1 MIPLLTLLTIWG
13 VRTVDMY
20 RDLSLRYLGDNRLN
34 GITLHQVGVLQY
46 QYLKQTFRIAALHAI
61 GVRPDNLPRI
71 DLFVQDADIK
81 KLESNRPISGKQ
93 YVSARLYNNDKFS
106 RVKARYRGDFAW
118 HWGFFKR
125 SWRIKTKRD
134 DLFMGIRKF
143 NLIIPKTGFL
153 YSNHMGYEMARLIGL
168 IAPQSAMVNLSVNGR
183 HRGIFLLVEQ
193 VSESTLRTQNRLPGD
208 IYSGDELFGLDVWY
222 GLEPLFESP
231 GRWQKSAINNH
242 YPDGH
247 NEPIRALVAAVR
259 SEDHQ
264 ALAEL
269 VDLEAFALF
278 NLWEQLALS
287 KHIDD
292 HHNWRLYYDPGRG
305 RFYPILWD
313 GLPWANYWLE
323 DDWRDNWEP
332 PVKLIASKLMF
343 VLHANKEFLRVKD
356 HAFRSFLESDKPT
369 QLIAAINQINE
380 EMARNVFLDT
390 AILRQKDWITPEQ
403 SIDRMAD
410 NTIIVQRVLDK
421 LRQQYSV
428 SKTPTPSPLQPE
440 AIVWRGHISIDTDTV
455 IEQPLTIVAG
465 SVVTIAEGKSLIIRN
480 RLHVDGR
487 ESGPVTITAKQ
498 GVFGAIVLE
507 GKLANGSRLNWLSI
521 NKGSGFK
528 DDLREFSGM
537 LSIHDVTDV
546 EINHC
551 DLSDNAHFDDQLHV
565 VYSDVT
571 INDCTFTAAP
581 MDAIDLDMSTARI
594 SNSTFTGN
602 GNDGLDL
609 MGSKVK
615 ARNLTF
621 KNNGDKGISV
631 GERSLLD
638 IEDSDFYDNGFA
650 IQVKDD
656 SLVTARRLS
665 LTRNRTA
672 LNAYAKNWR
681 YENGGF
687 GVFCEIDFSENDKT
701 VTTDKTSNLQIKA
714 NGCPPLFD
722 ATTET
727 IKKLK
732 RSLRKT

>member
-1 MIPLLTLLTIWG
+1 
-13 VRTVDMY
+13 
-20 RDLSLRYLGDNRLN
+20 
-34 GITLHQVGVLQY
+34 
-46 QYLKQTFRIAALHAI
+46 
-61 GVRPDNLPRI
+61 
-71 DLFVQDADIK
+71 
-81 KLESNRPISGKQ
+81 
-93 YVSARLYNNDKFS
+93 
-106 RVKARYRGDFAW
+106 
-118 HWGFFKR
+118 
-125 SWRIKTKRD
+125 
-134 DLFMGIRKF
+134 
-143 NLIIPKTGFL
+143 
-153 YSNHMGYEMARLIGL
+153 
-168 IAPQSAMVNLSVNGR
+168 
-183 HRGIFLLVEQ
+183 
-193 VSESTLRTQNRLPGD
+193 
-208 IYSGDELFGLDVWY
+208 
-222 GLEPLFESP
+222 
-231 GRWQKSAINNH
+231 
-242 YPDGH
+242 
-247 NEPIRALVAAVR
+247 
-259 SEDHQ
+259 
-264 ALAEL
+264 
-269 VDLEAFALF
+269 
-278 NLWEQLALS
+278 
-287 KHIDD
+287 
-292 HHNWRLYYDPGRG
+292 
-305 RFYPILWD
+305 
-313 GLPWANYWLE
+313 
-323 DDWRDNWEP
+323 
-332 PVKLIASKLMF
+332 
-343 VLHANKEFLRVKD
+343 
-356 HAFRSFLESDKPT
+356 
-369 QLIAAINQINE
+369 
-380 EMARNVFLDT
+380 
-390 AILRQKDWITPEQ
+390 
-403 SIDRMAD
+403 
-410 NTIIVQRVLDK
+410 
-421 LRQQYSV
+421 
-428 SKTPTPSPLQPE
+428 
-440 AIVWRGHISIDTDTV
+440 
-455 IEQPLTIVAG
+455 
-465 SVVTIAEGKSLIIRN
+465 
-480 RLHVDGR
+480 
-487 ESGPVTITAKQ
+487 
-498 GVFGAIVLE
+498 
-507 GKLANGSRLNWLSI
+507 
-521 NKGSGFK
+521 
-528 DDLREFSGM
+528 M